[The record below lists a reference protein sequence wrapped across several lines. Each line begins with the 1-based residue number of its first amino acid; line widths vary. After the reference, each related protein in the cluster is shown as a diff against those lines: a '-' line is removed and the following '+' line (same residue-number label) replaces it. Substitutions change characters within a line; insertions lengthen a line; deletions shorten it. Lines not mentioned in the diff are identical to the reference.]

1 MLRGLPGICFC
12 LSLAVVAPSMAQEM
26 KKDDI
31 VKQLDPST
39 AISSRP
45 AFRDPFKEKGIGE
58 TGEDPPPSVDLHLP
72 FDYDSDKLTFDAIT
86 TLRQLGGA
94 LGDPKLA
101 GYRFRIAGYTDAKG
115 AADYNQKLSE
125 RRAQAVR
132 DYLVAQ
138 YDVAPDRLQAIGYG
152 LNQLADPTK
161 PLDAIN
167 RRVQIVNMGEA
178 KASQ

>member
-1 MLRGLPGICFC
+1 MRALFSFFLGV
-12 LSLAVVAPSMAQEM
+12 SLLAIAPSMAQEL

-31 VKQLDPST
+31 IKQLDPNSVLPKP
-39 AISSRP
+39 ILRG
-45 AFRDPFKEKGIGE
+45 DPFKEKGIGE
-58 TGEDPPPSVDLHLP
+58 TGEDPPPAVDLHLP
-72 FDYDSDKLTFDAIT
+72 FDYNSDKLTLDAIT

-94 LGDPKLA
+94 LSDPKLA
-101 GYRFRIAGYTDAKG
+101 GYRFKIAGYTDAKG

-138 YDVAPDRLQAIGYG
+138 YDVAANRLETVGYG
-152 LNQLADPTK
+152 LNNLADPSK

-167 RRVQIVNMGEA
+167 RRVQIVNIGAA
-178 KASQ
+178 KP

>member
-1 MLRGLPGICFC
+1 MRGLFKAIFGF
-12 LSLAVVAPSMAQEM
+12 SLMAATPSMVHAQEM

-31 VKQLDPST
+31 IKQLDPST
-39 AISSRP
+39 TILSRP
-45 AFRDPFKEKGIGE
+45 ILRDPFKEKGLGE
-58 TGEDPPPSVDLHLP
+58 AGEDPPPTVDLHLP
-72 FDYDSDKLTFDAIT
+72 FDYNSDKLTFDAIT

-94 LGDPKLA
+94 LSDPKLA

-138 YDVAPDRLQAIGYG
+138 YDVAPNRLETVGYG
-152 LNQLADPTK
+152 LSKLADPTK

-167 RRVQIVNMGEA
+167 RRVQIVNVGTA
-178 KASQ
+178 AP

>member
-1 MLRGLPGICFC
+1 MRGLFKAIFGLGLLVI
-12 LSLAVVAPSMAQEM
+12 LPSAGKGQEM

-31 VKQLDPST
+31 IKRLDPST
-39 AISSRP
+39 TILAKP
-45 AFRDPFKEKGIGE
+45 ALRDPFKEKGIGE
-58 TGEDPPPSVDLHLP
+58 TGEDPPPAVDLHLP
-72 FDYDSDKLTFDAIT
+72 FDYNSDKLTFDSIT

-94 LGDPKLA
+94 LTDPKLS
-101 GYRFRIAGYTDAKG
+101 GYRFKIAGYTDAKG

-138 YDVAPDRLQAIGYG
+138 YDIAPSRLQTVGYG
-152 LNQLADPTK
+152 LNQLADPSK

-167 RRVQIVNMGEA
+167 RRVQIINVGTA
-178 KASQ
+178 AP